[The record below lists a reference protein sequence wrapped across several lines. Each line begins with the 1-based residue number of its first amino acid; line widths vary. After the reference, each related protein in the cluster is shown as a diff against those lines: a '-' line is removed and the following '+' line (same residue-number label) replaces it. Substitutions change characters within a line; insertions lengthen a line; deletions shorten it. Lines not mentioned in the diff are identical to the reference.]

1 MLNSELRPQAI
12 QSRFIMK
19 PANYQGAQ
27 ERSARAGASSSF
39 ESNKRVFMP
48 LTMAWGGVFSLSAF
62 DAEGMR
68 MDWVMIRR

>member
-1 MLNSELRPQAI
+1 MLKSELRPQAI
-12 QSRFIMK
+12 QSRFITK
-19 PANYQGAQ
+19 PANYQGVQ

-39 ESNKRVFMP
+39 ESNERVFMP

-68 MDWVMIRR
+68 MDGVIVER